1 MLATQSIQIKPPSLE
16 MSKQA
21 RKKIPKPPLARS
33 ISMANLSDASKTTS
47 SGGIKLW
54 WEKFSGRFKR
64 LNRVEML
71 QGREGLMSANG
82 LQYSELLPTSPVYT
96 LGFTQARPNGHGVS
110 GGQGGAL
117 DLTPQFPQTNK
128 HSKSF
133 HAEGALMS
141 GQNLLKTRK
150 LLLHSESLTQ
160 SPSASL
166 GLDKVSQ

>member
-16 MSKQA
+16 MSKQS
-21 RKKIPKPPLARS
+21 RKKIPRTPLPRS
-33 ISMANLSDASKTTS
+33 ISMANLSDTSKTSS

-71 QGREGLMSANG
+71 QGRERLMSVND

-96 LGFTQARPNGHGVS
+96 LGFKDGSS
-110 GGQGGAL
+110 GSKGGLL
-117 DLTPQFPQTNK
+117 DITPQFPQNHK
-128 HSKSF
+128 HAKSF
-133 HAEGALMS
+133 QAEGAMMTGS
-141 GQNLLKTRK
+141 NLLKTRK
-150 LLLHSESLTQ
+150 LLQHSESLTQ

-166 GLDKVSQ
+166 GLDKVSNCVELH